1 MGHYSEGVCV
11 ALLYYEI
18 LPVSRRLVHAPHCGS
33 VPRFEIRWYPRGTQ
47 RQMAVWERAMPRLT
61 KRLIDSLKPK
71 DRGYVVWDSDVKG
84 FGGRVRPSGRITYI
98 LKYRVGGGRSG
109 IARKPAI
116 GARGSITTDQAR
128 AIARGWL
135 AEVARGG
142 DPGGQPREDKSMLTA
157 PLIIKAVWD
166 SEARV

>member
-1 MGHYSEGVCV
+1 
-11 ALLYYEI
+11 
-18 LPVSRRLVHAPHCGS
+18 
-33 VPRFEIRWYPRGTQ
+33 
-47 RQMAVWERAMPRLT
+47 MPRLP

-116 GARGSITTDQAR
+116 GARGSITADQAR

-142 DPGGQPREDKSMLTA
+142 DRGSQPRGDKSMLTA